1 MRTQSWVMS
10 KHSLWQGNCPY
21 LHADFLCIS
30 LPGLSWIIILI
41 LLHFLHYLGFL
52 KEFVWQEVWKQIT
65 RAKVKETEWRAEKL
79 TLIST
84 FSEQCCPIKSGKFI
98 ASYPWRWC
106 WTCPGKWPFW
116 SWWWHCHGCAAP
128 AGSWACWGA
137 CPWVHS
143 WTGRDA
149 AAWSGG
155 WGPCCG
161 WRWSCCSPGSESV
174 WKGQG
179 EKVLLLHKL
188 DPCCLRVMDGQL
200 QFFLQTSLFLFKGLL
215 DFDVLKLEPWDPHS
229 EAIKLYLTA
238 SQHMLSSF

>member
-1 MRTQSWVMS
+1 M
-10 KHSLWQGNCPY
+10 
-21 LHADFLCIS
+21 
-30 LPGLSWIIILI
+30 LPDKI
-41 LLHFLHYLGFL
+41 
-52 KEFVWQEVWKQIT
+52 
-65 RAKVKETEWRAEKL
+65 
-79 TLIST
+79 
-84 FSEQCCPIKSGKFI
+84 GKFI

-128 AGSWACWGA
+128 ADFWACWGA

-161 WRWSCCSPGSESV
+161 WHWSCCSPGSESV

-179 EKVLLLHKL
+179 EKVLLLHTF
-188 DPCCLRVMDGQL
+188 DPRCLRVMDGQL
-200 QFFLQTSLFLFKGLL
+200 QFFRHTSLFLFKGLL
-215 DFDVLKLEPWDPHS
+215 DFEVLKLEPWDPHS
-229 EAIKLYLTA
+229 EALKLHHTA
-238 SQHMLSSF
+238 SQHMFILRGIPPCCLACEQRQVDVKYLVSSHTSYTTLGSAPAVRRLFIGKIGKNESSERIGE